1 MNILITNDDGV
12 HAEGLLNLKSELD
25 KIANVFVVAPLV
37 ERSASGHTITLHD
50 YLRVKKIDKNI
61 FGCSGYPADCVV
73 MGVKHL
79 FQDVVID
86 LVISGINRGANMA
99 QDIYYSGTVAGA
111 REGMILKIPSI
122 AISLAVKYNEFFQ
135 DETTSETFYSTA
147 SIFIKKFIEN
157 GGILE
162 IKKDALLN
170 INVPNLPYQEL
181 QGIKYTIPG
190 FIDYPK
196 DIEKREDTRGR
207 AYYWIGG
214 KKGKVEGIP
223 ESDGMAIKQKHISVS
238 DLKLSYFLPDEFAC
252 RSKIFAR
259 FL

>member
-1 MNILITNDDGV
+1 MNILLTNDDGV
-12 HAEGLLNLKSELD
+12 SAEGILNLKNELD
-25 KIANVFVVAPLV
+25 KIANVFVVAPLI
-37 ERSASGHTITLHD
+37 ERSASGHTITLHE
-50 YLRVKKIDKNI
+50 YLRVKKIEKNVY
-61 FGCSGYPADCVV
+61 GCSGYPADCVV

-79 FQDVVID
+79 FKHEGID

-122 AISLAVKYNEFFQ
+122 AISLAVNYNECLH
-135 DETTSETFYSTA
+135 DETTSEVFYSTA

-157 GGILE
+157 GGVME
-162 IKKDALLN
+162 IKNDALLN
-170 INVPNLPYQEL
+170 INVPNLPYQDL

-196 DIEKREDTRGR
+196 EIEKRADTRGR
-207 AYYWIGG
+207 DYYWIGG
-214 KKGKVEGIP
+214 KKGTVAEIP
-223 ESDGMAIKQKHISVS
+223 DSDGMAIKHKHISIT

-252 RSKIFAR
+252 RSKVFAR